1 MQFWNSLFSRL
12 NMFLSL
18 VAVVLFVSSPAII
31 GSPDLPYE
39 IYVPGVDFKTSPA
52 YELGYLFE
60 VLVSLSAVTLY
71 IPFVNMFIAFVLF
84 GIALVQNLSHK
95 FRTIQGSEG
104 VPDQVLIERRFRLY
118 IEYHKRIVRYF
129 DDLNELFA
137 TVFLVEILLFGTL
150 LMALLFTVLIAEH
163 TSEALLGCIYIFMI
177 IFQLFAMYYLSN
189 EITEQSGDLS
199 FALYDCPWYT
209 FSLGNRKTLM
219 LVLARTRKPCVVMLG
234 PLAPITLNTFQAI
247 LNMSYSYF
255 NLLRQSLL

>member
-39 IYVPGVDFKTSPA
+39 IYVQGVDFKTSPA
-52 YELGYLFE
+52 YD
-60 VLVSLSAVTLY
+60 
-71 IPFVNMFIAFVLF
+71 VLF

-95 FRTIQGSEG
+95 FRTIQGWEG
-104 VPDQVLIERRFRLY
+104 VPDQELIERRFRLY

-189 EITEQSGDLS
+189 EITEQSGGLS

-219 LVLARTRKPCVVMLG
+219 LVLARTRQPCVVMLG